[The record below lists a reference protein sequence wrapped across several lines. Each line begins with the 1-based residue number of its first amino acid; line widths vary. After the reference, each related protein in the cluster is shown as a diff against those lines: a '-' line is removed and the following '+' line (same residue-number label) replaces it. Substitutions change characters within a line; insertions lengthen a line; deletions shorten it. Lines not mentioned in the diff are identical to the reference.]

1 MTRSGKHSPRPSA
14 KQTPAPGGN
23 AKARSG
29 AGLLDRVLAGWGLP
43 SAAPDLSTLDALH
56 RAYLTR
62 VPFEN
67 ATKLVKAS
75 RTGKPD
81 TAIRGPVEFWEEH
94 LRWGSGGTC
103 FAATS
108 AYQFLLRYL
117 GFASTTIFCHL
128 PAQEPDAHA
137 ALLVTV
143 EERPVLVDV
152 GYALPMPVP
161 LPTDGVVRR
170 RTDYYDVEV
179 RPGPQEEYLVFSED
193 MRGQRFRYRF
203 TLRPAPE
210 GAYAEAWRKTFL
222 PQAPYMRRLALG
234 RFANATRYLYKDPT
248 RIFEITREGERSRLL
263 DGPPVP
269 VLAGVFGLPEPLLE
283 AAIRSLDRRTA

>member
-1 MTRSGKHSPRPSA
+1 M
-14 KQTPAPGGN
+14 
-23 AKARSG
+23 SG
-29 AGLLDRVLAGWGLP
+29 AGLLDRVLAGWDVA
-43 SAAPDLSTLDALH
+43 SVTQDLSTLDALH

-75 RTGKPD
+75 RTGTPD
-81 TAIRGPVEFWEEH
+81 TALRWPVEFWEEH

-108 AYQFLLRYL
+108 AFQFLLRYL
-117 GFASTTIFCHL
+117 GFASTPVFCHL

-143 EERPVLVDV
+143 ENRRVLVDV
-152 GYALPMPVP
+152 GYALPVPVP
-161 LPTDGVVRR
+161 LPTDGAVRR
-170 RTDYYDVEV
+170 VTDYYDVEV

-193 MRGQRFRYRF
+193 KRGQRFRYRF

-210 GAYAEAWRKTFL
+210 GAYVDAWRKTFL

-248 RIFEITREGERSRLL
+248 RIFEITREGERSRPLE
-263 DGPPVP
+263 DPRISM
-269 VLAGVFGLPEPLLE
+269 LAGIFGLPEPLLE
-283 AAIRSLDRRTA
+283 AALRCLERPAT